1 MAYMVYLQL
10 AENVLA
16 ERRKVRIKDVSKVV
30 ADNLDLKN
38 RIEKLELMNFSTS
51 SKGQQVISILDI
63 IEEIKK
69 NCDEEVSITNL
80 GQPNVVVYYKA
91 FDPSDRIKQTFKFIL
106 LCLIAFFGAGFS
118 IISYNSDVNLLGQL
132 DLLQNVFTGGSES
145 GAAIGAVAYSIGLFI
160 GIIIFFNHGVNK
172 KFTDDPTP
180 LQVQMRQYE
189 QEVNQTIITDAT
201 RKKDVRD
208 AD

>member
-1 MAYMVYLQL
+1 MADVVYLQL
-10 AENVLA
+10 SENVLA
-16 ERRKVRIKDVSKVV
+16 EKRKVTIKDVSKVV
-30 ADNLDLKN
+30 SENLDLKCK
-38 RIEKLELMNFSTS
+38 IEKIELMNFSTS
-51 SKGQQVISILDI
+51 SKEQQVISILDI
-63 IEEIKK
+63 IEEIEK
-69 NCDEEVSITNL
+69 NCGEEIIIQNL

-91 FDPSDRIKQTFKFIL
+91 FDASDRIKQKFKFVL

-132 DLLQNVFTGGSES
+132 DLLQNIFTGGSES
-145 GAAIGAVAYSIGLFI
+145 GAAIGGVAYSIGLFV
-160 GIIIFFNHGVNK
+160 GIIVFFNHGANK

-189 QEVNQTIITDAT
+189 QEVNQTVITDAV